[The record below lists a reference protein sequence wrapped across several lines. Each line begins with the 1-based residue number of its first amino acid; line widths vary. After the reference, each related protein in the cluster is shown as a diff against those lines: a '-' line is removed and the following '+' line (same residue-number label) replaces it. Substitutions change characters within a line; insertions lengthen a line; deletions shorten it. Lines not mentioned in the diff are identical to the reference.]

1 MGRGAVCTVRLS
13 DHHRPH
19 GVRRGQRS
27 AIANQ
32 VSAKSAIVHCQKL
45 FMRLPHIIVHGIDG
59 NVAKGR
65 RFFNHIQLELWDKP

>member
-13 DHHRPH
+13 DHHRPS

-32 VSAKSAIVHCQKL
+32 VSAKSAIMHCQKL
-45 FMRLPHIIVHGIDG
+45 FMRLPHIVHGIDG
-59 NVAKGR
+59 NAAKGMTV
-65 RFFNHIQLELWDKP
+65 FQLHPPRTLG